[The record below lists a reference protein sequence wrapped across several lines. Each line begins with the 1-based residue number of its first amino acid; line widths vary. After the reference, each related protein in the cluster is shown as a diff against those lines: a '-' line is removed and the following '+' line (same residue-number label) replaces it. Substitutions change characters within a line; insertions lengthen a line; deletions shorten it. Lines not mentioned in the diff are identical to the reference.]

1 MKEITRSEFE
11 EVKRRVLVLEKFRE
25 KDLEHN
31 TETREDVGIALQ
43 KMDNLIDT
51 VKKLPEDIEQSIS
64 KSFELMQKEH
74 ESIYQKFNEFQKN
87 QEEYKKET
95 DQKIQELQDLIEE
108 NTTKKDA
115 KTFNGIKEKIITVAV
130 TAIVTAIVS
139 AIIAIM

>member
-1 MKEITRSEFE
+1 MERLELRLD
-11 EVKRRVLVLEKFRE
+11 EVERRVTVLEKFRE

-31 TETREDVGIALQ
+31 TETREEVGIALQ

-115 KTFNGIKEKIITVAV
+115 KTFNDIKEKIITVAG

>member
-1 MKEITRSEFE
+1 MERLELRLD
-11 EVKRRVLVLEKFRE
+11 EVERRVTVLEKFRE

-31 TETREDVGIALQ
+31 TETREEVGIALQ

-115 KTFNGIKEKIITVAV
+115 KTFNDIKEKIITVAV

>member
-1 MKEITRSEFE
+1 MEKLELRLD
-11 EVKRRVLVLEKFRE
+11 EVERRVLVLEKFRE

-31 TETREDVGIALQ
+31 TETREEVGMALQ

-64 KSFELMQKEH
+64 KSFELMKKEH
-74 ESIYQKFNEFQKN
+74 ESIYQKFNEFQKS

-115 KTFNGIKEKIITVAV
+115 KTFNNIKDKIITVII

>member
-1 MKEITRSEFE
+1 MERLELRLD
-11 EVKRRVLVLEKFRE
+11 EVERRVLVLEKFRE

-31 TETREDVGIALQ
+31 TETREEVGIALQ

-64 KSFELMQKEH
+64 RSFELMQKEH
-74 ESIYQKFNEFQKN
+74 ESIYQKFNEFQKS

-115 KTFNGIKEKIITVAV
+115 KTFNNIKDKIITVAV

>member
-1 MKEITRSEFE
+1 MENITRSEFE
-11 EVKRRVLVLEKFRE
+11 EVKRRIIVLEKFRE

-31 TETREDVGIALQ
+31 TETREEVGVALQ
-43 KMDNLIDT
+43 KMDNLIET

-74 ESIYQKFNEFQKN
+74 ESIYQKFNEFQKS

-115 KTFNGIKEKIITVAV
+115 KTFNSIKEKILTVAI